1 MHVLQFASWYPENS
15 EDVSGSFFREFANGL
30 QKSGMKIG
38 VLHAKFVDGLFNKQG
53 GGSLP
58 VAFKDENG
66 VIVGRSTTR
75 IRIPGPA
82 RRIPTLEQRDVRMR
96 LQAGRVLYDEY
107 VAKHGRPDILHAQ
120 ACFWGGVIG
129 SKIAKEM
136 GHPIVISAHSSV
148 FGRGLVG
155 RRERLLAHD
164 VWKNSTQNISVSRMN
179 AKIISDMFDLPEN
192 SFQIIP
198 NGVDSEEFAVTPM
211 PTLPFKWICIGNLVK
226 NKRVDI
232 LIDAM
237 KMMPSDHV
245 LTIVGDGPM
254 KSQLIRQ
261 SMDLGNRIRFLGTV
275 ERERVSQLISESH
288 ALVHPS
294 EFETFGVV
302 LVEAMMCG
310 RPVVA
315 MRCGGP
321 EDIIDSTTG
330 GLVQNGNVKEFIE
343 VMKEISNSTW
353 NPQNIAEYAQNLFD
367 RKTIHGRF
375 EKIYS
380 DVITKYNE
388 RND

>member
-1 MHVLQFASWYPENS
+1 
-15 EDVSGSFFREFANGL
+15 
-30 QKSGMKIG
+30 MK
-38 VLHAKFVDGLFNKQG
+38 N
-53 GGSLP
+53 
-58 VAFKDENG
+58 
-66 VIVGRSTTR
+66 
-75 IRIPGPA
+75 
-82 RRIPTLEQRDVRMR
+82 M
-96 LQAGRVLYDEY
+96 
-107 VAKHGRPDILHAQ
+107 
-120 ACFWGGVIG
+120 
-129 SKIAKEM
+129 
-136 GHPIVISAHSSV
+136 
-148 FGRGLVG
+148 
-155 RRERLLAHD
+155 
-164 VWKNSTQNISVSRMN
+164 
-179 AKIISDMFDLPEN
+179 
-192 SFQIIP
+192 
-198 NGVDSEEFAVTPM
+198 
-211 PTLPFKWICIGNLVK
+211 
-226 NKRVDI
+226 RVDI

-237 KMMPSDHV
+237 IEMPPDHV

-261 SMDLGNRIRFLGTV
+261 SMDLGNRISFLGTV

-321 EDIIDSTTG
+321 EDIVDSTTC

-343 VMKEISNSTW
+343 VMKGISNSTW

-367 RKTIHGRF
+367 KKTIHRRF

>member
-30 QKSGMKIG
+30 KKSGVKIG
-38 VLHAKFVDGLFNKQG
+38 VLHAKFIDGLFNKRG
-53 GGSLP
+53 VSLP
-58 VAFKDENG
+58 TSFNDENG
-66 VIVGRSTTR
+66 VVVGRSTTR
-75 IRIPGPA
+75 IRIPGPT
-82 RRIPTLEQRDVRMR
+82 RRIPTLERRDVEIR

-120 ACFWGGVIG
+120 ACFWGGVIA
-129 SKIAKEM
+129 SKIAEEK
-136 GHPIVISAHSSV
+136 GHPIVVSAHSSV

-155 RRERLLAHD
+155 KRERLLAYD
-164 VWKNSTQNISVSRMN
+164 VWRNSTQNISVSRMN

-198 NGVDSEEFAVTPM
+198 NGVDSEQFVVTPM

-226 NKRVDI
+226 NKRVD
-232 LIDAM
+232 LLLDAM
-237 KMMPSDHV
+237 KAMPPDHV

-261 SMDLGNRIRFLGTV
+261 SVDLDGRVSFLGTV
-275 ERERVSQLISESH
+275 ERERVPQLISESH

-330 GLVQNGNVKEFIE
+330 RLIQNGNVKELIGI
-343 VMKEISNSTW
+343 MKEVSKITW
-353 NPQNIAEYAQNLFD
+353 DPKSIAEYAQNLFD
-367 RKTIHGRF
+367 EKNILSRF

-388 RND
+388 KNN